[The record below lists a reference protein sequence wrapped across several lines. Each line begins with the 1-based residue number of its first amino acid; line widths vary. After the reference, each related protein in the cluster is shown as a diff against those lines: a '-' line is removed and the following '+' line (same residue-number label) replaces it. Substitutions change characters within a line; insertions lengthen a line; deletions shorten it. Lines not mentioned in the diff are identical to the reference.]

1 MLEFPP
7 AELKLFRSTHKS
19 TSVKLDDKLRQAG
32 EHIANGAIG
41 SLELGVGEGAITK
54 CCSEHLFGESYFAF
68 MFLLTAETV
77 H

>member
-54 CCSEHLFGESYFAF
+54 CCSEHLFGESYLHSCFC
-68 MFLLTAETV
+68 
-77 H
+77 